1 MRLCA
6 GIFAAF
12 FLTAQ
17 SPPATKD
24 IGGQLERFESALTR
38 VDQRAASDIVDD
50 LIIARTP
57 ADGQPR
63 VDPLISS
70 LLGRLFL
77 NAHQEAHALPYL
89 SQARPEALPQSIRGE
104 TLLAYGRALEL
115 TGQRQEAMRVYEDA
129 LANASAG
136 RTDWPARLG
145 IARQKIVSDPNAVRN
160 ELAGLLSA
168 ASPVNRWEVEF
179 LLSLASSLTGD
190 QVAARHYA
198 GLAWSDAASAAP
210 SDLASLRVAVL
221 RAGLANVAGDAPGQ
235 RAMLAAAN
243 AGAAAHGSDLARQL
257 PVCDDD
263 IRLGDTVTF
272 GAVLG
277 PYNTRAI
284 IPIAASRPE
293 IVAPFFDRLAGRE
306 AIKTDDS
313 SNATGTIFT
322 LSCVSRVSSDYIAD
336 RMPTDP
342 LFAWLLAKGMY
353 PAVAIS
359 KTDTDGINRIADRID
374 DLKKRFGPN
383 SPLLIGP
390 RWQILQSLESRRTY
404 AGDVAP
410 GRLTELRTILIE
422 DLGRAGAPASLTKLL
437 SLRANLEQLAQSA
450 LAGSPDARALAAV
463 WNEVLR
469 EIPFTAARYLMR
481 DAQSQ
486 FQGSVPPEQASM
498 IAGLLERMP
507 PDLRGHDRQAFLQTM
522 AWAQRAAGNKNQA
535 FKTIASTALAPDAC
549 VRTDNP
555 PQMLEQNFT
564 PEDYPTDLIP
574 AELRGYSMVE
584 FDLSP
589 SGKPTKPR
597 TVVSLPSGLFDEVT
611 AKGIATM
618 RYSEPSLNGKPHTC
632 RFETQSV
639 VWRLQGEDD
648 MQAPTLLPDMTKDAI

>member
-1 MRLCA
+1 MYA
-6 GIFAAF
+6 GIVAAF

-17 SPPATKD
+17 SPPATTD
-24 IGGQLERFESALTR
+24 IDGQLARFESALTR
-38 VDQRAASDIVDD
+38 VDQRAASDIVDE

-77 NAHQEAHALPYL
+77 HAHQEANALPYL
-89 SQARPEALPQSIRGE
+89 SQATPEALPQSIRAE

-115 TGQRQEAMRVYEDA
+115 TGHRQEAIRVYGDA
-129 LANASAG
+129 LANSSGG
-136 RTDWPARLG
+136 RTEWPARLG

-160 ELAGLLSA
+160 ELSGLLAA
-168 ASPVNRWEVEF
+168 ASPANRWEVEF
-179 LLSLASSLTGD
+179 LLSLASSLTGN
-190 QVAARHYA
+190 QAAARQFA
-198 GLAWSDAASAAP
+198 NLAWSDAANAAP
-210 SDLASLRVAVL
+210 SDLAPLRVSVL
-221 RAGLANVAGDAPGQ
+221 RAGLANVAGDEPGQ

-243 AGAAAHGSDLARQL
+243 AGAAAHGNDLARQL
-257 PVCDDD
+257 PVCDED
-263 IRLGDTVTF
+263 IRPGDTVTL

-293 IVAPFFDRLAGRE
+293 IVAAFFDRLAGRE
-306 AIKTDDS
+306 AIKADDS

-322 LSCVSRVSSDYIAD
+322 LSCVSRVSSNYIAD

-353 PAVAIS
+353 PAVSSS
-359 KTDTDGINRIADRID
+359 KTETDGINRIADRID
-374 DLKKRFGPN
+374 DLTRRFGPH

-390 RWQILQSLESRRTY
+390 RWQLLQSLESRRAY
-404 AGDVAP
+404 SGDVAP
-410 GRLTELRTILIE
+410 GRLTELRTTLIE
-422 DLGRAGAPASLTKLL
+422 DLRRAGAPASLAKLIT
-437 SLRANLEQLAQSA
+437 LRGNLERLAQA
-450 LAGSPDARALAAV
+450 AIAGTPDAAALAAV

-486 FQGSVPPEQASM
+486 FQGSIPPQQASM
-498 IAGLLERMP
+498 IAALLVRMP
-507 PDLRGHDRQAFLQTM
+507 PDLRGPDREAFLQTM
-522 AWAQRAAGNKNQA
+522 AWAQRSAGNKAEA
-535 FKTIASTALAPDAC
+535 FKTIASTALAPNAC
-549 VRTDNP
+549 VRMEDP
-555 PQMLEQNFT
+555 PQMLEQNFS
-564 PEDYPTDLIP
+564 PEDYPAGLIP

-589 SGKPTKPR
+589 GGKPTKPR

-618 RYSEPSLNGKPHTC
+618 RYSEPKLNGKSRAC

-648 MQAPTLLPDMTKDAI
+648 VQAPTLLPDLTQGTT